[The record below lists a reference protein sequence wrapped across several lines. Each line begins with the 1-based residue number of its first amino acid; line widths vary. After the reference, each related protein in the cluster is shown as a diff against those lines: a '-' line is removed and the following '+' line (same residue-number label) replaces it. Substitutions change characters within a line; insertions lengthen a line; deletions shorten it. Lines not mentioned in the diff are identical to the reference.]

1 MVYAAYDRAA
11 PIVRC
16 ARAAFEKW
24 AAARVAQAPRTQT
37 TGPHHLF
44 SAVQLWAVGSTVCR
58 CARAEANFTVWFQA
72 EAEARAALASGDA
85 SAAVAAVTQLAV
97 NSTREATARWQQ
109 LWQQLMVAT
118 ADGYSTT
125 TNEDDLL
132 CGCAKEH
139 PAFSDAWLRKV
150 VVDTGERY
158 IDPAG
163 AAPAVVEGRLAD
175 AALPIPKL
183 DVPGVL

>member
-72 EAEARAALASGDA
+72 EAEARAALHLRVERDEPDAADLPAPKAARTEAAPVTGPAGRARGDA
-85 SAAVAAVTQLAV
+85 PV
-97 NSTREATARWQQ
+97 
-109 LWQQLMVAT
+109 
-118 ADGYSTT
+118 
-125 TNEDDLL
+125 
-132 CGCAKEH
+132 
-139 PAFSDAWLRKV
+139 
-150 VVDTGERY
+150 
-158 IDPAG
+158 
-163 AAPAVVEGRLAD
+163 
-175 AALPIPKL
+175 
-183 DVPGVL
+183 